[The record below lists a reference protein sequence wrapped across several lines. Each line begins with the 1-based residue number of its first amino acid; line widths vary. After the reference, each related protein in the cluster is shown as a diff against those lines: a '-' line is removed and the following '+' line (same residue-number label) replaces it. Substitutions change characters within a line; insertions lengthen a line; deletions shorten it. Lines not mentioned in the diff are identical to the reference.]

1 MRLTMKERRSVSR
14 LVAKRYQKA
23 TKKDKGTILG
33 EYTQLTGYNRCYAA
47 FLLRNH
53 GRRMRINNNTVLVG
67 DCRKRVKRNRNR
79 TYDEQVARVLKRVW
93 LIMGFIC
100 GKRLKPALKEVIPV
114 LEKYKEIELDKTV
127 REKLSKISAAT
138 IDRVLAL
145 ERKKRSLRHR
155 ARTKPGTLLKHQ
167 IPIRTFCEWD
177 EQRPGFVE
185 IDLVGHEGGDPS
197 GEYIQTLD
205 MTDVCTGWTET
216 QAVKNKARVWVF
228 EALKEIRKRLP
239 FELLGID
246 SDNGS
251 EFINDHLYSYCVE
264 EKITFTRARA
274 YRKNDNCYV
283 EQKNYSVVRRGVGYH
298 RYDTPRQLRL
308 LNQLYS
314 RLRLYTNYFQPV
326 MKLEEKIRV
335 GSKVKK
341 RYDQPRTP
349 YHRVLEAALVEEE
362 KKKKLN
368 QEYAKLNPAELRR
381 QITALQIKLRKLA
394 AKENLKKEIKNRIT
408 KMKKIKKTS
417 SIFYVRQ
424 RINFQIDFYV
434 RQ

>member
-14 LVAKRYQKA
+14 VVAKRYQKA

-79 TYDEQVARVLKRVW
+79 TYDEQVVRVLKRVW

-216 QAVKNKARVWVF
+216 QAAKNKARVWVF

-251 EFINDHLYSYCVE
+251 EFINDHLYGYCEE

-298 RYDTPRQLRL
+298 RYDTPGQLRL
-308 LNQLYS
+308 LNQMYS

-349 YHRVLEAALVEEE
+349 YHRVLESPLVEKEH
-362 KKKKLN
+362 KKKLN

-394 AKENLKKEIKNRIT
+394 AKENLRKRNQKQNYKNEKNQKDLEYILREAT
-408 KMKKIKKTS
+408 
-417 SIFYVRQ
+417 
-424 RINFQIDFYV
+424 N
-434 RQ
+434 

>member
-1 MRLTMKERRSVSR
+1 MRLTMKERRSVTAV
-14 LVAKRYQKA
+14 VAKRYQKA
-23 TKKDKGTILG
+23 PKKEKGTILG
-33 EYTQLTGYNRCYAA
+33 EYTQLTGYNRCYAG

-53 GRRMRINNNTVLVG
+53 SRRMRINDNTVLVG
-67 DCRKRVKRNRNR
+67 DCRKRVKRARDR
-79 TYDEQVARVLKRVW
+79 TYDERLVRVLKRVW

-100 GKRLKPALKEVIPV
+100 GKRLKPALKEVIPI

-127 REKLSKISAAT
+127 REKLSRISAAT
-138 IDRVLAL
+138 IDRVLAQ
-145 ERKKRSLRHR
+145 ERKKRSLRQR

-167 IPIRTFCEWD
+167 IPVRTFSEWD

-228 EALKEIRKRLP
+228 EALKEIRRRLP

-251 EFINDHLYSYCVE
+251 EFINSHLYGYCE
-264 EKITFTRARA
+264 QEKITFTRARA

-283 EQKNYSVVRRGVGYH
+283 EQKNYSVVRRWVGYH
-298 RYDTPRQLRL
+298 RYDTAQQLRL

-326 MKLEEKIRV
+326 MKLKEKIRV

-349 YHRVLEAALVEEE
+349 YQRVLESPLVEKER
-362 KKKKLN
+362 KKELN

-381 QITALQIKLRKLA
+381 QISSLQIKLRKLA
-394 AKENLKKEIKNRIT
+394 AKENLIKRNQ
-408 KMKKIKKTS
+408 KQNYKNEKNQK
-417 SIFYVRQ
+417 
-424 RINFQIDFYV
+424 NFEYIL
-434 RQ
+434 REATN

>member
-1 MRLTMKERRSVSR
+1 MRLTMKERRSVSAV
-14 LVAKRYQKA
+14 VAKRYQKA
-23 TKKDKGTILG
+23 TKKEKGTILG

-47 FLLRNH
+47 FLLRNQ
-53 GRRMRINNNTVLVG
+53 GRRMRINDNTVLVG
-67 DCRKRVKRNRNR
+67 DCRKKVKRARDR
-79 TYDEQVARVLKRVW
+79 IYDEQLVRVLKRVW
-93 LIMGFIC
+93 VIMDFMC
-100 GKRLKPALKEVIPV
+100 GKRLEPALKEVIPI
-114 LEKYKEIELDKTV
+114 LERYKEIELDRIV

-138 IDRVLAL
+138 IDRVLAP
-145 ERKKRSLRHR
+145 ERKKRSLRQR

-167 IPIRTFCEWD
+167 IPVRTFSEWD

-185 IDLVGHEGGDPS
+185 IDLVGHEGGDPG

-228 EALKEIRKRLP
+228 EALKEIRRRLP
-239 FELLGID
+239 FKLLGID

-251 EFINDHLYSYCVE
+251 EFINSHLYGYCE
-264 EKITFTRARA
+264 QEKITFTRARA

-283 EQKNYSVVRRGVGYH
+283 EQKNYSVVRRAVGYN
-298 RYDTPRQLRL
+298 RYDTPQQLRL

-314 RLRLYTNYFQPV
+314 HLRLYTNYFQPV

-349 YHRVLEAALVEEE
+349 YQRVLESPLVEKEH
-362 KKKKLN
+362 KKKLN
-368 QEYAKLNPAELRR
+368 QEYSKLNPAELRR
-381 QITALQIKLRKLA
+381 QISSLQIKLRKLA
-394 AKENLKKEIKNRIT
+394 AKENLKKRNQKQNYKNE
-408 KMKKIKKTS
+408 KNQK
-417 SIFYVRQ
+417 
-424 RINFQIDFYV
+424 NFEYIL
-434 RQ
+434 REATN

>member
-53 GRRMRINNNTVLVG
+53 GRRIRINNNTVLVG

-79 TYDEQVARVLKRVW
+79 TYDEQVVRVLKRVW

>member
-1 MRLTMKERRSVSR
+1 MKERRSVSAV
-14 LVAKRYQKA
+14 VAKRYQKA
-23 TKKDKGTILG
+23 TKKEKGTILG

-67 DCRKRVKRNRNR
+67 DCRKRVKRTRDR
-79 TYDEQVARVLKRVW
+79 TYDERVVRVLKRVW

-114 LEKYKEIELDKTV
+114 LEKYKEIEVDKTV
-127 REKLSKISAAT
+127 REKLSNISAAT
-138 IDRVLAL
+138 IDRVLAS

-167 IPIRTFCEWD
+167 IPIRTFSEWD

-197 GEYIQTLD
+197 GDYIQTLD

-228 EALKEIRKRLP
+228 EALKDIRKRLP
-239 FELLGID
+239 FKLLGID

-251 EFINDHLYSYCVE
+251 EFINDHLYGYCEE

-298 RYDTPRQLRL
+298 RYDTPQQLRL
-308 LNQLYS
+308 LNRLYS

-349 YHRVLEAALVEEE
+349 YQRVLEAPLVEKE
-362 KKKKLN
+362 KKKKLD

-381 QITALQIKLRKLA
+381 QITTLQIKLRKLA
-394 AKENLKKEIKNRIT
+394 AKENLKKRNHKQNYKNDKNQKDLEYISREAT
-408 KMKKIKKTS
+408 
-417 SIFYVRQ
+417 
-424 RINFQIDFYV
+424 N
-434 RQ
+434 

>member
-1 MRLTMKERRSVSR
+1 MRLTMKERKSVTAV
-14 LVAKRYQKA
+14 VAKRYQKA
-23 TKKDKGTILG
+23 TKKEKGTILG
-33 EYTQLTGYNRCYAA
+33 EYTQLTGYNRCYGA

-53 GRRMRINNNTVLVG
+53 GRRTRINNNTVLVG
-67 DCRKRVKRNRNR
+67 DCRKRVKRTRDR
-79 TYDEQVARVLKRVW
+79 TYDEQVVRVLKKIW

-100 GKRLKPALKEVIPV
+100 GKRLKPELKEVIPI
-114 LEKYKEIELDKTV
+114 LERYKEIELDKTV
-127 REKLSKISAAT
+127 REKLSKISAST
-138 IDRVLAL
+138 IDRVLAP
-145 ERKKRSLRHR
+145 ERKKRSLRQR
-155 ARTKPGTLLKHQ
+155 SRTKPGTLLKHQ
-167 IPIRTFCEWD
+167 IPIRMFSEWD

-228 EALKEIRKRLP
+228 EALKEIRRHLP
-239 FELLGID
+239 FKLLGID

-251 EFINDHLYSYCVE
+251 EFINQHLYCYCE
-264 EKITFTRARA
+264 QEKITFTRARP

-283 EQKNYSVVRRGVGYH
+283 EQKNYSVVRRAVGYH
-298 RYDTPRQLRL
+298 RYDTPQQLRL
-308 LNQLYS
+308 LNQLYLH
-314 RLRLYTNYFQPV
+314 LRFYTNYFQPV

-349 YHRVLEAALVEEE
+349 YRRVLESSLV
-362 KKKKLN
+362 KKEHKRKLN

-381 QITALQIKLRKLA
+381 QISSLQIKLRKLA
-394 AKENLKKEIKNRIT
+394 AKENLKKRNRKQNYKNE
-408 KMKKIKKTS
+408 KNQK
-417 SIFYVRQ
+417 
-424 RINFQIDFYV
+424 NFEYIL
-434 RQ
+434 REATN

>member
-1 MRLTMKERRSVSR
+1 MRLTMKERRSVTAV
-14 LVAKRYQKA
+14 VARRYQKA
-23 TKKDKGTILG
+23 TKKEKGTILG
-33 EYTQLTGYNRCYAA
+33 EYIQLAGYNRCYAS

-53 GRRMRINNNTVLVG
+53 GRRMSINNNTVLVG
-67 DCRKRVKRNRNR
+67 DYRKRVKRIRDR
-79 TYDEQVARVLKRVW
+79 TYDEQVVRVLKKVW
-93 LIMGFIC
+93 LIMGYIC

-114 LEKYKEIELDKTV
+114 LEKYKEIELDKTI
-127 REKLSKISAAT
+127 REKLLRISAAT
-138 IDRVLAL
+138 IDRLLAP
-145 ERKKRSLRHR
+145 ERKKKSLRQR

-167 IPIRTFCEWD
+167 IPIRTFSEWD

-197 GEYIQTLD
+197 GDYIQTLD
-205 MTDVCTGWTET
+205 VTDVCTGWTET

-228 EALKEIRKRLP
+228 EALEKIRKRLP
-239 FELLGID
+239 FNLLGID

-251 EFINDHLYSYCVE
+251 EFINGHLYGYCEE

-283 EQKNYSVVRRGVGYH
+283 EQKNYSVVRRAVGYH
-298 RYDTPRQLRL
+298 RYDTPQQLRL

-314 RLRLYTNYFQPV
+314 HLRLYTNYFQPV
-326 MKLEEKIRV
+326 MKLKEKIRV

-349 YHRVLEAALVEEE
+349 YQRVLEAPLVEKEN
-362 KKKKLN
+362 KRKLN

-381 QITALQIKLRKLA
+381 QINTLQIKLRKLA
-394 AKENLKKEIKNRIT
+394 VKENLKKRSHKQNYKNE
-408 KMKKIKKTS
+408 KNQKDFEY
-417 SIFYVRQ
+417 IFREAT
-424 RINFQIDFYV
+424 N
-434 RQ
+434 

>member
-1 MRLTMKERRSVSR
+1 MRLTMKERRSVTA
-14 LVAKRYQKA
+14 LVAKRYQKT

-53 GRRMRINNNTVLVG
+53 GRRMRISNNTVFVG
-67 DCRKRVKRNRNR
+67 ECRKKVKRTRDR
-79 TYDEQVARVLKRVW
+79 TYDEQVVRVLKRVW
-93 LIMGFIC
+93 QIMGSIC
-100 GKRLKPALKEVIPV
+100 GKRLEPALKEVIPI
-114 LEKYKEIELDKTV
+114 LERYKEIKLDKAV

-145 ERKKRSLRHR
+145 ERKKRSLRQR
-155 ARTKPGTLLKHQ
+155 SRTKPGTLLKHQ

-177 EQRPGFVE
+177 EKSPGFVE
-185 IDLVGHEGGDPS
+185 IDLVGHEGGDAS

-228 EALKEIRKRLP
+228 EALKEIRKHLP
-239 FELLGID
+239 FKLLGID

-251 EFINDHLYSYCVE
+251 EFINDHLYSYCEE

-283 EQKNYSVVRRGVGYH
+283 EQKNYSIVRRAVGYN
-298 RYDTPRQLRL
+298 RYDTPQQLRL

-349 YHRVLEAALVEEE
+349 YRRVLESPLVDKER
-362 KKKKLN
+362 KKKLN

-381 QITALQIKLRKLA
+381 QISSLQIKLRKLA
-394 AKENLKKEIKNRIT
+394 AKENLKKRNQKQSQKNE
-408 KMKKIKKTS
+408 KNQKTFEY
-417 SIFYVRQ
+417 ILREAT
-424 RINFQIDFYV
+424 N
-434 RQ
+434 

>member
-1 MRLTMKERRSVSR
+1 MRLTMKERRSVSAV
-14 LVAKRYQKA
+14 VAKRYQKS
-23 TKKDKGTILG
+23 TKKEKSTILG

-53 GRRMRINNNTVLVG
+53 GRRMRVNNNTVLVG
-67 DCRKRVKRNRNR
+67 DCRKKVKRTRDR
-79 TYDEQVARVLKRVW
+79 TYDEQVVRVLKKVW
-93 LIMGFIC
+93 QIMGFIC
-100 GKRLKPALKEVIPV
+100 GKRLKAALKEVIPT
-114 LEKYKEIELDKTV
+114 LEKYKEIELDKTI
-127 REKLSKISAAT
+127 REKLLKISAAT
-138 IDRVLAL
+138 IDRVLAP
-145 ERKKRSLRHR
+145 ERKKRSLRAR
-155 ARTKPGTLLKHQ
+155 TRTKPGTLLKHQ
-167 IPIRTFCEWD
+167 IPIRTFSEWD

-197 GEYIQTLD
+197 GDYIQTLD

-239 FELLGID
+239 FKLLGID

-251 EFINDHLYSYCVE
+251 EFINDHLYGYCEE

-283 EQKNYSVVRRGVGYH
+283 EQKNYSVVRRAVGYH
-298 RYDTPRQLRL
+298 RYDTPQQLRL

-341 RYDQPRTP
+341 KYDQPKTP
-349 YHRVLEAALVEEE
+349 YQRVLESPQVEKENRE
-362 KKKKLN
+362 NKEKLN

-381 QITALQIKLRKLA
+381 QITALQIKLRKLT
-394 AKENLKKEIKNRIT
+394 AKENLKKRKLNRNYNNEKNH
-408 KMKKIKKTS
+408 K
-417 SIFYVRQ
+417 
-424 RINFQIDFYV
+424 DFEYISGEATN
-434 RQ
+434 

>member
-1 MRLTMKERRSVSR
+1 MRLTMEERRSVSAV
-14 LVAKRYQKA
+14 VAKRYQKA
-23 TKKDKGTILG
+23 TKKEKGTILG

-47 FLLRNH
+47 FLLRNQ
-53 GRRMRINNNTVLVG
+53 GRRMRINDSTVLVG
-67 DCRKRVKRNRNR
+67 ECRKKVKRTRER
-79 TYDEQVARVLKRVW
+79 IYDGQVVRVLKRVW
-93 LIMGFIC
+93 AIMDFIC
-100 GKRLKPALKEVIPV
+100 GKRLKPAFKEVIPI
-114 LEKYKEIELDKTV
+114 LERYKEIELDKTV

-138 IDRVLAL
+138 IDRVLAR
-145 ERKKRSLRHR
+145 ERKKRSLRQR

-185 IDLVGHEGGDPS
+185 IDLVGHEGGDAG

-228 EALKEIRKRLP
+228 EALKEIRRRLP
-239 FELLGID
+239 FKLLGID

-251 EFINDHLYSYCVE
+251 EFINGHLYGYCE
-264 EKITFTRARA
+264 QEKITFTRARA

-283 EQKNYSVVRRGVGYH
+283 EQKNYSVVRRAVGYN
-298 RYDTPRQLRL
+298 RYDTSRQLRL

-326 MKLEEKIRV
+326 MKLKEKIRV
-335 GSKVKK
+335 GSKVRK

-349 YHRVLEAALVEEE
+349 YQRVLESPLVEKEH
-362 KKKKLN
+362 KRKLN

-381 QITALQIKLRKLA
+381 QISSLQIKLRKLA
-394 AKENLKKEIKNRIT
+394 AKENLKKRNQKQNYKNE
-408 KMKKIKKTS
+408 KNQK
-417 SIFYVRQ
+417 
-424 RINFQIDFYV
+424 NFEYIL
-434 RQ
+434 REATN

>member
-14 LVAKRYQKA
+14 VVAKRYQKA

-114 LEKYKEIELDKTV
+114 LEKYKEIELDKSV

-138 IDRVLAL
+138 VDRVLAL
-145 ERKKRSLRHR
+145 ERKNRSLRHR

-185 IDLVGHEGGDPS
+185 IDLVGHEGGNPS

-298 RYDTPRQLRL
+298 RYDTPGQLRL

-314 RLRLYTNYFQPV
+314 LLRLYTNYFQPV
-326 MKLEEKIRV
+326 MKLEEKNRV

-394 AKENLKKEIKNRIT
+394 AKENLKKRNQKQNYKNEKNQKDLEYILREAT
-408 KMKKIKKTS
+408 
-417 SIFYVRQ
+417 
-424 RINFQIDFYV
+424 N
-434 RQ
+434 

>member
-1 MRLTMKERRSVSR
+1 MRLTMKERRSVSAV
-14 LVAKRYQKA
+14 VAKRYQKA
-23 TKKDKGTILG
+23 TKKEKVTILG

-47 FLLRNH
+47 FLLRNQ
-53 GRRMRINNNTVLVG
+53 GRRMRINDNTVLVG
-67 DCRKRVKRNRNR
+67 DCRKKVKRARDR
-79 TYDEQVARVLKRVW
+79 IYDERLVRVLKRVW
-93 LIMGFIC
+93 VIMGFMC
-100 GKRLKPALKEVIPV
+100 GKRLEPALKEVIPI
-114 LEKYKEIELDKTV
+114 LERYKEIELDKTV

-138 IDRVLAL
+138 IDRVLAA
-145 ERKKRSLRHR
+145 ERKKRSLRQR
-155 ARTKPGTLLKHQ
+155 SRTKPGTLLKHQ
-167 IPIRTFCEWD
+167 IPVRTFCEWD

-185 IDLVGHEGGDPS
+185 IDLVGHEGGEPS

-228 EALKEIRKRLP
+228 EALKEVRRRLP
-239 FELLGID
+239 FRLLGID

-251 EFINDHLYSYCVE
+251 EFINSHLYGYCEE

-283 EQKNYSVVRRGVGYH
+283 EQKNYSVVRRAVGYN
-298 RYDTPRQLRL
+298 RYDTPQQLRL

-326 MKLEEKIRV
+326 MKLKEKIRV

-349 YHRVLEAALVEEE
+349 YQRVLESPMVDKEH
-362 KKKKLN
+362 KKKLN

-381 QITALQIKLRKLA
+381 QISSLQIKLRKLA
-394 AKENLKKEIKNRIT
+394 AKENLKKRNQKQNYKNE
-408 KMKKIKKTS
+408 KNQK
-417 SIFYVRQ
+417 
-424 RINFQIDFYV
+424 NFEYILHEATN
-434 RQ
+434 

>member
-1 MRLTMKERRSVSR
+1 
-14 LVAKRYQKA
+14 VAKRYQRA
-23 TKKDKGTILG
+23 TKKEKGTILG
-33 EYTQLTGYNRCYAA
+33 EYTEVTGYNRSYGA

-53 GRRMRINNNTVLVG
+53 GRRMIINNNTVLVG
-67 DCRKRVKRNRNR
+67 DCRKKVKRTRDR
-79 TYDEQVARVLKRVW
+79 IYDEQLVRVLKKIW
-93 LIMGFIC
+93 LIMDFIC
-100 GKRLKPALKEVIPV
+100 GKRLEPALKEVIPI
-114 LEKYKEIELDKTV
+114 LERYKEIELDKTV

-138 IDRVLAL
+138 IDRVLAV

-167 IPIRTFCEWD
+167 IPIRTFSEWD

-228 EALKEIRKRLP
+228 EALKEIRRRLP
-239 FELLGID
+239 FKLLGID

-251 EFINDHLYSYCVE
+251 EFINNHLYGYCE
-264 EKITFTRARA
+264 QEKITFTRARA

-283 EQKNYSVVRRGVGYH
+283 EQKNYSVVRRAVGYN
-298 RYDTPRQLRL
+298 RYDTAQQLRL

-326 MKLEEKIRV
+326 MKLKEKIRV

-341 RYDQPRTP
+341 KYDRPRTP
-349 YHRVLEAALVEEE
+349 YQRVSESPLVEKEH
-362 KKKKLN
+362 KKKLT

-381 QITALQIKLRKLA
+381 QISSLQIKLRKSV
-394 AKENLKKEIKNRIT
+394 AKENLKKRNQKQNYKDEKNQ
-408 KMKKIKKTS
+408 K
-417 SIFYVRQ
+417 
-424 RINFQIDFYV
+424 NFEYIL
-434 RQ
+434 REATN